1 LHFIK
6 QIADF
11 DLGDTPI
18 ENIFINDFMPMA
30 NGTYVKVYLLG
41 YKYANDKDPSL
52 SINHRTIA
60 KHLNIPLSDVLD
72 AWDFWEQKGIIKKLP
87 SKTEDSTE
95 YSVEF
100 LNLKQ
105 LYVYNNFKAANAAKE
120 DEEPSKPYYCSPSDL
135 VEATKVPEFKEM
147 FRYID
152 QIYRRP
158 LHPNEKKKVLDWVY
172 NYNMD
177 TDLIVR
183 AFMYCVEQ
191 RNAKSLKYIGAV
203 ITTWYDNGITN
214 MDQLDKHLEKTD
226 TRYNQY
232 RKIYKFL
239 GMNTNE
245 IPEPTK
251 KIMNKWIVQWN
262 FSMDIILKAC
272 ETAVKGNKINFN
284 YIDGILNMWKENN
297 VQSLKDLEEIEQ
309 ARKPSS
315 PHSNGLEKSNL
326 HYGKYREIY
335 KFLGIAAN
343 EIPEPTKKIMDK
355 WLLQWNF
362 SMDIILKACETAVK
376 RNIIKFAYI
385 DSILNSWKD
394 ANVQTIEDIPKIEK
408 PLKRTQ
414 AKSKKYP
421 ANKFHNFEQRTSR
434 YSNAELEKILG
445 IKK

>member
-6 QIADF
+6 QTADF

-60 KHLNIPLSDVLD
+60 KHLTIPLSDVLD
-72 AWDFWEQKGIIKKLP
+72 AWDFWEQKGIIKKIP
-87 SKTEDSTE
+87 SDTEDSTE

-105 LYVYNNFKAANAAKE
+105 LYVYNNFKVVNAAKK
-120 DEEPSKPYYCSPSDL
+120 DEEPSQPYYCSPSDL
-135 VEATKVPEFKEM
+135 VEANKVPEFKEM

-203 ITTWYDNGITN
+203 ITSWYDNGITN

-226 TRYNQY
+226 TRYSQY

-239 GMNTNE
+239 GMNTND

-251 KIMNKWIVQWN
+251 KVMHKWLVQWN
-262 FSMDIILKAC
+262 FSIDIILKAC
-272 ETAVKGNKINFN
+272 EHAVKRNKIDFN
-284 YIDGILNMWKENN
+284 YINAILENWKENN
-297 VQSLKDLEEIEQ
+297 IQSIKDIENN
-309 ARKPSS
+309 KTP
-315 PHSNGLEKSNL
+315 
-326 HYGKYREIY
+326 
-335 KFLGIAAN
+335 
-343 EIPEPTKKIMDK
+343 KKTT
-355 WLLQWNF
+355 Q
-362 SMDIILKACETAVK
+362 
-376 RNIIKFAYI
+376 
-385 DSILNSWKD
+385 
-394 ANVQTIEDIPKIEK
+394 EK
-408 PLKRTQ
+408 P
-414 AKSKKYP
+414 KKAP
-421 ANKFHNFEQRTSR
+421 TNRFHNFEQRTSK
-434 YSNAELEKILG
+434 YSKDELEKLLR
-445 IKK
+445 KKE